1 MEIIQKTAWVTSKP
15 EVVYR
20 LVADIEAYPQFL
32 PWCGGAK
39 ILKVFENGVE
49 ASLTLTKGGLSKSFI
64 TRNTLKPYQSIDMQ
78 LVSGPFK
85 DFDGVWTFQ
94 EERGGT
100 RVSLNLKFSFE
111 SRLVAMMIGPL
122 FQPVAN
128 TLLEA
133 FVKRAEQNEST

>member
-1 MEIIQKTAWVTSKP
+1 MEIIQKSAWVAASP
-15 EVVYR
+15 EKVYN
-20 LVADIEAYPQFL
+20 LVADIEAYPSFL

-39 ILKVFENGVE
+39 ILKRFDDGVE

-64 TRNTLKPYQSIDMQ
+64 TRNKMMPFKKIDMK
-78 LVSGPFK
+78 LVAGPFK
-85 DFDGVWTFQ
+85 SFDGVWSFV

-100 RVSLNLKFSFE
+100 RVSLDLRFSFE
-111 SRLVAMMIGPL
+111 SRLIAMMIGPL

-133 FVKRAEQNEST
+133 FVKRAEQNG